1 MPNLNT
7 FAKSMR
13 GCWYPPWEDPATI
26 VNMGVFSPDIP
37 SCSWGRI
44 SLLSFVVAMKL
55 FDCRFS
61 SVNLVITL
69 VLLGYGA
76 LVPFNRVA
84 LLAQDASTPG
94 AVSAGPGTRPAS
106 AVYPLDGVVDSNG
119 AVWVVD
125 RNAPGVWKYAD
136 SKLEL
141 AIPGDKK
148 FRKPMNAARCIAISP
163 SGELTVGD
171 PATREIYRRDAN
183 GNMAPTVSG
192 LIGIPM
198 DLAYASNGT
207 LYIADVER
215 RVVWKQATASDK
227 PEVFANV
234 NPRGLFV
241 DSEDRLWVV
250 SQDEKQLLRID
261 AQGKQEVIVG
271 ERVFDFPHQVVVDSK
286 GQAWVTD
293 GYKKALWLIK
303 PNEKPAIAISGEPL
317 QNPVGLFLVNDEPVI
332 VDPHSQAVF
341 KLQGSKLEAWFRIE
355 KP

>member
-1 MPNLNT
+1 
-7 FAKSMR
+7 
-13 GCWYPPWEDPATI
+13 
-26 VNMGVFSPDIP
+26 
-37 SCSWGRI
+37 
-44 SLLSFVVAMKL
+44 MKL
-55 FDCRFS
+55 FDCRYW
-61 SVNLVITL
+61 SVVLAL
-69 VLLGYGA
+69 VLGMLGDWV
-76 LVPFNRVA
+76 LVPSDVTA
-84 LLAQDASTPG
+84 LYAQESKVPAAT
-94 AVSAGPGTRPAS
+94 SAGPGTRPAS
-106 AVYPLDGVVDSNG
+106 AVYPLDGVVDSMG

-136 SKLEL
+136 SKLEM
-141 AIPGDKK
+141 AIAGDKK
-148 FRKPMNAARCIAISP
+148 FRKPLNASRCIAMSP
-163 SGELTVGD
+163 TGELTVGD

-183 GNMAPTVSG
+183 GNMVPTVSG

-215 RVVWKQATASDK
+215 RVVWKQSFASDK

-250 SQDEKQLLRID
+250 SQDEKQLLRLD

-271 ERVFDFPHQVVVDSK
+271 ERLFEFPHQVVVDSK

-303 PNEKPAIAISGEPL
+303 PNEKPVVAVSGEPL
-317 QNPVGLFLVNDEPVI
+317 QNPVGLFLVNDEPAV
-332 VDPHSQAVF
+332 VDPHSQTVF
-341 KLQGSKLEAWFRIE
+341 KYQDSKLEPWFRIE

>member
-1 MPNLNT
+1 MKILC
-7 FAKSMR
+7 R
-13 GCWYPPWEDPATI
+13 GFSSFLSAPA
-26 VNMGVFSPDIP
+26 VSLLACGLF
-37 SCSWGRI
+37 I
-44 SLLSFVVAMKL
+44 SLHA
-55 FDCRFS
+55 
-61 SVNLVITL
+61 
-69 VLLGYGA
+69 
-76 LVPFNRVA
+76 VPLN
-84 LLAQDASTPG
+84 AQDDAASK
-94 AVSAGPGTRPAS
+94 ASAAGPGTRPAS
-106 AVYPLDGVVDSNG
+106 AVYPLDGVVDSMG
-119 AVWVVD
+119 SVWVVD

-148 FRKPMNAARCIAISP
+148 FRKPLNAARCIAVSP
-163 SGELTVGD
+163 TGELTVGD

-183 GNMAPTVSG
+183 GTMVPTVSG

-215 RVVWKQATASDK
+215 RVVWKQSSASEK

-250 SQDEKQLLRID
+250 SQDEKQLLRMD

-271 ERVFDFPHQVVVDSK
+271 ERLFEFPHQVVVDSK

-303 PNEKPAIAISGEPL
+303 PNEKPQIAASGEPL

-341 KLQGSKLEAWFRIE
+341 KFQGSKLELWFRIE

>member
-1 MPNLNT
+1 MKLLC
-7 FAKSMR
+7 R
-13 GCWYPPWEDPATI
+13 G
-26 VNMGVFSPDIP
+26 FSFCLPVLVAWLL
-37 SCSWGRI
+37 SYT
-44 SLLSFVVAMKL
+44 SLLAYVV
-55 FDCRFS
+55 FI
-61 SVNLVITL
+61 SVLAIP
-69 VLLGYGA
+69 A
-76 LVPFNRVA
+76 S
-84 LLAQDASTPG
+84 AQDGVAST
-94 AVSAGPGTRPAS
+94 ATNAGPGTRPAS
-106 AVYPLDGVVDSNG
+106 AVYPLDAVVDSSG
-119 AVWVVD
+119 SVWVVD

-136 SKLEL
+136 ATLEF
-141 AIPGDKK
+141 AIPGEKK
-148 FRKPMNAARCIAISP
+148 FRKPLNAARCIALSP
-163 SGELTVGD
+163 AGELTVGD

-183 GNMAPTVSG
+183 GTMVPTGSG

-215 RVVWKQATASDK
+215 RVVWKQSSVSDK

-250 SQDEKQLLRID
+250 SQDDKQLLRLD
-261 AQGKQEVIVG
+261 SEGKQEVIVG

-303 PNEKPAIAISGEPL
+303 PNEKPEIAFSGEPL
-317 QNPVGLFLVNDEPVI
+317 KNPVGLFLVNDEPVL
-332 VDPHSQAVF
+332 VDPHAQAVF
-341 KLQGSKLEAWFRIE
+341 KFQGSKLELWFRIA